1 MNNQSSML
9 TDSDLDQVVGGF
21 WKEIFLK
28 PPNVVATNAVA
39 KNKTVIQTAGD
50 IR

>member
-1 MNNQSSML
+1 MNNQTSML

-21 WKEIFLK
+21 WKELFLK
-28 PPNVVATNAVA
+28 PTNAVA
-39 KNKTVIQTAGD
+39 TNGVEKDKTVIQTAGD